1 MSRLA
6 LERAAAS
13 NTLREPSR
21 LMRRD
26 WSWPPMMMNARC
38 TTTSA
43 SATSSATASGS
54 STSPRR
60 YSVLRSPRPAGS
72 NRRRAIP
79 STRPLARERAPA
91 RRRAPPMSPAGPGT
105 AEVRVSVAIARLPRQ
120 DHARD
125 LALEYHV
132 RLDRLDLA
140 AVGPGQQLVRGRE
153 AAELLERLDRREHEH
168 DLVPLVGVE
177 RCARLVPRKRDGLA
191 AVGPRLRSVR
201 CGREEE
207 VRVEPGPDLRR

>member
-60 YSVLRSPRPAGS
+60 YSVLRSPRSAGS
-72 NRRRAIP
+72 NGRRAIP
-79 STRPLARERAPA
+79 STRATARERSQA
-91 RRRAPPMSPAGPGT
+91 RRNARPMSPVGPVT
-105 AEVRVSVAIARLPRQ
+105 ATVRASVAIARLSRQ

-125 LALEYHV
+125 LALDHDV

-140 AVGPGQQLVRGRE
+140 AVGPGQQLVGGRE
-153 AAELLERLDRREHEH
+153 AAELLERLDRREHEL
-168 DLVPLVGVE
+168 DLVPLAGVE
-177 RCARLVPRKRDGLA
+177 RGARLVPRERDGLA
-191 AVGPRLRSVR
+191 AVGPRLRPIR
-201 CGREEE
+201 CGGEEE
-207 VRVEPGPDLRR
+207 